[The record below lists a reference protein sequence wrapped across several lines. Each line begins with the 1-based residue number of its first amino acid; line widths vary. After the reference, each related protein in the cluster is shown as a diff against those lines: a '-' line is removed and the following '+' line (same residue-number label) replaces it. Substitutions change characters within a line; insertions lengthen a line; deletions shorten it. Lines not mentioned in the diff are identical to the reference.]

1 MKIVF
6 MGTPDFAVPT
16 LEKLIE
22 HHEVTGVVT
31 QPDKPKGR
39 GQKMQFTPVKE
50 LAVKNE
56 IPVYQP
62 NKLRNDIELIDT
74 VKGMKPDAIVVVAY
88 GQILPKEVLDIP
100 RLGCINVHASILP
113 KLRGAA
119 PINYSIINGFEETG
133 VTTMLMAEGLD
144 TGDML
149 LKAEIEIEEGETAGE
164 LHDRL
169 MTIGADLLIETLR
182 GLEEGN
188 IIPEKQ
194 IEELSSYAPMLKKD
208 LGHIN
213 WDDESKNIFNLIR
226 GVTPWPGAY
235 SYYNDKTIK
244 IWRAELEDSNSS
256 RAPGTILRVS
266 KDGIKVACKN
276 GAIIVKE
283 IQEVGSKRMEVSSY
297 LNGHDVKEGDILK

>member
-297 LNGHDVKEGDILK
+297 LNGHDIKEGDILK